1 MSLADPVHRCVQS
14 SKGNYSAVQSAWL
27 VFFRTRERMP
37 CSVAGMLLTDL
48 KARMA
53 ESEDEVRGISDIL
66 LKRVSGGRTHRV

>member
-1 MSLADPVHRCVQS
+1 MSLADSVYRCAQS
-14 SKGNYSAVQSAWL
+14 SKGNHSAVKSAWL
-27 VFFRTRERMP
+27 VFFRTHECMP

-66 LKRVSGGRTHRV
+66 LQRVSGGRTHRV